1 MVSNCYYHTV
11 VKSLINLPDHKLV
24 VAAGRGVLGV
34 SSSEEIVS
42 NISTD
47 VGAAIRPRSRGL
59 HVADA
64 AEEALGVKL
73 ER

>member
-1 MVSNCYYHTV
+1 MISNCYAVLTF
-11 VKSLINLPDHKLV
+11 LINLPDHELV

-42 NISTD
+42 NIGTD
-47 VGAAIRPRSRGL
+47 VSAAVRPRSRGL

-64 AEEALGVKL
+64 TEEALGVEL